1 MATMKVV
8 EWIIY
13 LAPIGVFFL
22 IIGQILEM
30 QNLGESFQLLGWY
43 LLTVV
48 VGILLHGL
56 LVLPL
61 IFGKILCILLNQKN

>member
-1 MATMKVV
+1 MKVV
-8 EWIIY
+8 EWIIF

-48 VGILLHGL
+48 VGISFHGL
-56 LVLPL
+56 IVLPL
-61 IFGKILCILLNQKN
+61 IYGKFLIVLTV